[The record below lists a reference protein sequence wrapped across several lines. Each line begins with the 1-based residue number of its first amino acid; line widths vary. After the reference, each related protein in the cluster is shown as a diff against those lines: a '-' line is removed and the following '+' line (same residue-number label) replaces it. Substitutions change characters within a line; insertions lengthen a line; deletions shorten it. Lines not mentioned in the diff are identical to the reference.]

1 MRDVASWLTGY
12 VTGYWQG
19 FDFALNP
26 THDPDIEMELRRE
39 ASSGSATGAADAP
52 TATRPLDLPGAT
64 RPLPAVAGD
73 ESSSGLVPSSLP
85 AIRQLALPDDIEVAG
100 QLEALYIHRGMA
112 QALATMVE
120 VFRGQDMPVAAS
132 ICQRAFTAQA
142 LAFDDLEDRR

>member
-52 TATRPLDLPGAT
+52 TAASPPDPGSLPLRGPLPGSRGSA
-64 RPLPAVAGD
+64 A
-73 ESSSGLVPSSLP
+73 SSLP

-142 LAFDDLEDRR
+142 LVFDDLEDRR